1 MIITCPACSAK
12 YNVAETA
19 IPEQGRTVKC
29 AACAHQWVQFQ
40 DGATRPSALAR
51 TAGAT
56 PKPSASATPNDA
68 TAKVSAKKSKA
79 ASKFAFPALSLPFLM
94 RKAGGPKKPV
104 AAFEAQR
111 QKTHGKIKG
120 TLRLAAGASWALVIA
135 IAVGGIAY
143 AVSHRTDIVR
153 AWPKSASA
161 FSLIGFPANLYGI
174 DITGVQVASGV
185 DQTGPRIIVAGVL
198 QSVSRTTEPVAWL
211 RVALVDTEGKEVGNW
226 MVDPGVTELAPGTSH
241 QFRTIKRNPPRGELK
256 AVVTFGEP
264 PRLAPRPPPEP
275 LLGEDGLMGAQAK
288 GDDALKAKVE
298 GGHATPVVGGR

>member
-56 PKPSASATPNDA
+56 PKPSATDGVVTA
-68 TAKVSAKKSKA
+68 AKVGAKMSKA
-79 ASKFAFPALSLPFLM
+79 GRKFSFPALSLPFLN
-94 RKAGGPKKPV
+94 RKVGGPKKPV

-198 QSVSRTTEPVAWL
+198 QSVSRTIEPVAWL
-211 RVALVDTEGKEVGNW
+211 RVALVDPEGKEVGNW
-226 MVDPGVTELAPGTSH
+226 MVDPGVIELAPGTSH
-241 QFRTIKRNPPRGELK
+241 KFRTIKRNPPRGELK

-264 PRLAPRPPPEP
+264 PRLAPRPAPEP
-275 LLGEDGLMGAQAK
+275 PVGKDGLMGAQAK
-288 GDDALKAKVE
+288 ADDALKAKVE
-298 GGHATPVVGGR
+298 GGHPPPVVGGR